1 MKKLLNKN
9 LALPCIILL
18 LLMTWGGVEVYN
30 WEQKHQQYLKD
41 FHKAREYI
49 KEHREELAEQG
60 FDIDEM
66 LKPGEP
72 QKPDALSL
80 LIYIGWDSTLCY
92 LKWLTPLIIII
103 VSTWNFSRQ
112 LRTGYVKNILLR
124 MSYKKYMFTSLL
136 KAWGMSMI
144 IPIFWIY
151 MLFLCYLITGTFTID
166 LMATIPCDLFTSA
179 IIYPPAILMLLYI
192 VYLILYSIFCTNL
205 GLIFMKK
212 KRDFIVSTIF
222 AYITFHIVNYYYT
235 TIVWF
240 MVESYID
247 VNKIKIDYNLI
258 CDFSLYSHEFLQSG
272 GAHWIPFIIII
283 LNILL
288 SILGLLSVY
297 SNKEKMVEECEN

>member
-18 LLMTWGGVEVYN
+18 LLMTWGGIEVYN
-30 WEQKHQQYLKD
+30 WEQKYQQHLKD

-72 QKPDALSL
+72 QRPDALSL
-80 LIYIGWDSTLCY
+80 LLYIGSDSKLHY
-92 LKWLTPLIIII
+92 LNWLIPLIIII
-103 VSTWNFSRQ
+103 ASTWNFSRQ

-124 MSYKKYMFTSLL
+124 MSYKKYMFISLL
-136 KAWGMSMI
+136 KAWGISMI
-144 IPIFWIY
+144 IPIFYIY
-151 MLFLCYLITGTFTID
+151 MLFLCYLITGTFTIK
-166 LMATIPCDLFTSA
+166 LTEVVPHSLFTSA
-179 IIYPPAILMLLYI
+179 IIYPPAIQTLLYI

-222 AYITFHIVNYYYT
+222 AYIAFHIVNYYYT

-240 MVESYID
+240 MVESYLD
-247 VNKIKIDYNLI
+247 VNKIKMNYDLI
-258 CDFSLYSHEFLQSG
+258 CDFSLYIHDFLISG
-272 GAHWIPFIIII
+272 GGYWIAFVIII